1 MARLF
6 VYTKEVYSINIP
18 DDLLE
23 LYKDE
28 HIDESELLDKLPA
41 VWENLY
47 DSDITDIIVEK

>member
-6 VYTKEVYSINIP
+6 VYTKEVYSITIP
-18 DDLLE
+18 DELLK

-47 DSDITDIIVEK
+47 DSDITDIVVDK